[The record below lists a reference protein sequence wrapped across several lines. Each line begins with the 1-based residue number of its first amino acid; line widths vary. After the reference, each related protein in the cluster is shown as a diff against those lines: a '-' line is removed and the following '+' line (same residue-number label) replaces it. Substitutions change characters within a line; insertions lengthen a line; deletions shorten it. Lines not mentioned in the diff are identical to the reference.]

1 MLSEQITVT
10 STPQTIETLLKTA
23 RPDKVIPTKIVGVM
37 LRYSVGALVTVA
49 LTDEHSTNGAVVLD
63 AQGEKLYNTSFR
75 QFNVAKA
82 SLVSSGADVTV
93 HLIAEQT
100 LVHGH

>member
-10 STPQTIETLLKTA
+10 STPQTIEALLKIA
-23 RPDKVIPTKIVGVM
+23 RPNKTIPTRIVGVM
-37 LRYSVGALVTVA
+37 LRYGVGSLVTVA

-63 AQGEKLYNTSFR
+63 AQGEQLYTTSFR
-75 QFNVAKA
+75 QFDVAKA
-82 SLVSSGADVTV
+82 SLVSSGADVVV
-93 HLIAEQT
+93 HIIAEQT